1 MEEQEELQPIEIHL
15 DPNEEPKIAGL
26 GNVIYITPKDKINDS
41 GLKSDKAMFDELLR
55 TPPEGII
62 IPDNKHGYILKELS
76 EDEKRDIS
84 RKMGWIKD

>member
-1 MEEQEELQPIEIHL
+1 MEKEELQPIEIHL
-15 DPNEEPKIAGL
+15 DQSKEPKIAGL
-26 GNVIYITPKDKINDS
+26 GNVIYIRPKDKINDS
-41 GLKSDKAMFDELLR
+41 GLKSDKTMFDELFR

-62 IPDNKHGYILKELS
+62 IPDDKHGYILKELS